1 MLYNITSKT
10 LRGVTLNY
18 LLTICYDGANYN
30 GWQIQPNQK
39 TVQGELESA
48 LKQIFKTDIKTIAS
62 GRTDTGVSAIGQ
74 TVNFMADVKFGE
86 YSLQGYLNTILPD
99 DIRVQNVKIV
109 KDDFNARFSAKKK
122 TYAYN
127 FYVSK
132 INKPYLDK
140 FATRVPYKLDFLKLE
155 TELKSLIGEHDFT
168 SLSSVDTQTV
178 SKIREIYDVTLTQNG
193 EVYTVSFTGSGF
205 LKNMIRVIMGTAFD
219 IARGKIKLS
228 FKEIIDKQDRKFG
241 GKTAA
246 AVGLVLV
253 NVDYGEI

>member
-1 MLYNITSKT
+1 M
-10 LRGVTLNY
+10 NY

-30 GWQIQPNQK
+30 GWQIQPKQK
-39 TVQGELESA
+39 TVQGELETA
-48 LKQIFKTDIKTIAS
+48 LKQIFKQEIKTVAS
-62 GRTDTGVSAIGQ
+62 GRTDAGVSAIGQ
-74 TVNFMADVKFGE
+74 AVNFIADKKFKE
-86 YSLQGYLNTILPD
+86 FSLQGYLNMILPS

-109 KDDFNARFSAKKK
+109 DENFNARFSAKKK

-132 INKPYLDK
+132 TSKPYLDK
-140 FATRVPYKLDFLKLE
+140 FATRVSYKLDINKLE
-155 TELKSLIGEHDFT
+155 SELKTLIGTHDFT

-178 SKIREIYDVTLTQNG
+178 TKVRDIYDVTLAQNG

-228 FKEIIDKQDRKFG
+228 FLQIIEKKNRIFA
-241 GKTAA
+241 GKTAS

-253 NVDYGEI
+253 KVNYE

>member
-1 MLYNITSKT
+1 M
-10 LRGVTLNY
+10 NY
-18 LLTICYDGANYN
+18 LLTICYDGTNYN

-39 TVQGELESA
+39 TVQGELELA
-48 LKQIFKTDIKTIAS
+48 LKQIFKTEIKTTAS
-62 GRTDTGVSAIGQ
+62 GRTDTGVSALGQ
-74 TVNFMADVKFGE
+74 TVNFVSDLKFGE
-86 YSLQGYLNTILPD
+86 YSLKGYLNTILPD

-109 KDDFNARFSAKKK
+109 NENFNARFSAKKK

-132 INKPYLDK
+132 ISKPYLDK
-140 FATRVPYKLDFLKLE
+140 FATRVPYNLDFEKLE

-168 SLSSVDTQTV
+168 SLSSVDTQTI
-178 SKIREIYDVTLTQNG
+178 SKVREIYDVTLTKNG
-193 EVYTVSFTGSGF
+193 EVFTVSFTGSGF

-228 FKEIIDKQDRKFG
+228 FNEILDKKDRKFG
-241 GKTAA
+241 GKTAG

-253 NVDYGEI
+253 SVDYGEI

>member
-1 MLYNITSKT
+1 M
-10 LRGVTLNY
+10 NY
-18 LLTICYDGANYN
+18 LLTICYDGTNYN

-39 TVQGELESA
+39 TVQGELELA
-48 LKQIFKTDIKTIAS
+48 LKQIFKIEIKTTAS
-62 GRTDTGVSAIGQ
+62 GRTDTGVSALGQ
-74 TVNFMADVKFGE
+74 TVNFVSDVKFGE
-86 YSLQGYLNTILPD
+86 YSLKGYLNTILPD

-109 KDDFNARFSAKKK
+109 NENFNARFSAKKK

-132 INKPYLDK
+132 ISKPYLDK
-140 FATRVPYKLDFLKLE
+140 FATRVPYNLDFEKLE

-168 SLSSVDTQTV
+168 SLSSVDTQTI
-178 SKIREIYDVTLTQNG
+178 SKVREIYDVTLIKNG
-193 EVYTVSFTGSGF
+193 EVFTVSFTGSGF

-228 FKEIIDKQDRKFG
+228 FNEILDKKDRKFG
-241 GKTAA
+241 GKTAG

-253 NVDYGEI
+253 SVDYGEI

>member
-1 MLYNITSKT
+1 M
-10 LRGVTLNY
+10 NY

-39 TVQGELESA
+39 TVQGELELA
-48 LKQIFKTDIKTIAS
+48 LKEVFKTEIKTVAS
-62 GRTDTGVSAIGQ
+62 GRTDTGVSALGQ
-74 TVNFMADVKFGE
+74 TVNFFAETKFKE

-99 DIRVQNVKIV
+99 DIRVLSVEYV
-109 KDDFNARFSAKKK
+109 DDDFNARFSAKEK

-127 FYVSK
+127 FYLSR

-140 FATRVPYKLDFLKLE
+140 FATRVGYKLDMVKME
-155 TELKSLIGEHDFT
+155 KELKSLVGTHDFT

-178 SKIREIYDVTLTQNG
+178 TKVRTIYDVSFTQNG
-193 EVYTVSFTGSGF
+193 DVYTVTFTGNGF

-219 IARGKIKLS
+219 IARGKIKES
-228 FKEIIDKQDRKFG
+228 FMDIVDHKDRKFG

-246 AVGLVLV
+246 AVGLVLLKV
-253 NVDYGEI
+253 NYK

>member
-1 MLYNITSKT
+1 M
-10 LRGVTLNY
+10 NY
-18 LLTICYDGANYN
+18 LLTICYDGTNYN

-39 TVQGELESA
+39 TVQGELELA
-48 LKQIFKTDIKTIAS
+48 LKQIFKTEIKTTAS
-62 GRTDTGVSAIGQ
+62 GRTDTGVSALGQ
-74 TVNFMADVKFGE
+74 TVNFVSDVKFGE
-86 YSLQGYLNTILPD
+86 YSLKGYLNTILPD

-109 KDDFNARFSAKKK
+109 NENFNARFSAKKK

-132 INKPYLDK
+132 ISKPYLDK
-140 FATRVPYKLDFLKLE
+140 FATRVPYNLDFEKLE

-168 SLSSVDTQTV
+168 SLSSVDTQTI
-178 SKIREIYDVTLTQNG
+178 SKVREIYDVTLTKNG
-193 EVYTVSFTGSGF
+193 EVFTVSFTGSGF

-228 FKEIIDKQDRKFG
+228 FNEILDKKDRKFG
-241 GKTAA
+241 GKTAG

-253 NVDYGEI
+253 SVDYGEI